1 MLEINFTILLQIFTF
16 LLLVFFLNIILFRP
30 IRKVLARRNEE
41 TDSLQT
47 MIDELQNR
55 SEENEKGIEQS
66 MVQARKEGYV
76 EKENFKDQGLE
87 EEKGIIQVAS
97 TTVEEKIAS
106 ARKEMEKKISE
117 ARKGLEGEMTG
128 FSNELAEKILGR
140 PIQ

>member
-1 MLEINFTILLQIFTF
+1 MLEINFTILLQILTF

-30 IRKVLARRNEE
+30 IRKVLAQRKEE

-55 SEENEKGIEQS
+55 SEENEKGIEQN
-66 MVQARKEGYV
+66 MAQARKEGYV
-76 EKENFKDQGLE
+76 EKENFKGQGLE
-87 EEKGIIQVAS
+87 EEKGILQVAS

-106 ARKEMEKKISE
+106 ARKEMEKKIAK
-117 ARKGLEGEMTG
+117 ARTGLEDEMTG

-140 PIQ
+140 AIQ

>member
-30 IRKVLARRNEE
+30 IRKVLAQRNEK

-76 EKENFKDQGLE
+76 EKENFKGQGLE
-87 EEKGIIQVAS
+87 EEKGILQVAS

-106 ARKEMEKKISE
+106 ARKEMEKKIAE
-117 ARKGLEGEMTG
+117 ARTGLEDEMTG

-140 PIQ
+140 TIQ

>member
-30 IRKVLARRNEE
+30 IRKVLTRRNEE
-41 TDSLQT
+41 TNSLQT

-55 SEENEKGIEQS
+55 SEENEKGIEQG
-66 MVQARKEGYV
+66 MAQARKEGYV
-76 EKENFKDQGLE
+76 EKENFKGQGLK

-106 ARKEMEKKISE
+106 ARKEMEKKIAE
-117 ARKGLEGEMTG
+117 ARKGLEGEMTD

-140 PIQ
+140 AIQ

>member
-30 IRKVLARRNEE
+30 IRKILTRRNEE
-41 TDSLQT
+41 TNSLQT

-55 SEENEKGIEQS
+55 SEENEKGIEQG
-66 MVQARKEGYV
+66 MAQARKEGYV
-76 EKENFKDQGLE
+76 EKENFKGQGLK

-106 ARKEMEKKISE
+106 ARKEMEKKIAE
-117 ARKGLEGEMTG
+117 ARKGLEGEMTD

-140 PIQ
+140 TIQ

>member
-30 IRKVLARRNEE
+30 IRKVLAQRNEK

-55 SEENEKGIEQS
+55 SEKNEKGIEQS

-76 EKENFKDQGLE
+76 EKENFKGQGLE
-87 EEKGIIQVAS
+87 EEKGILQVAS

-106 ARKEMEKKISE
+106 ARKEMEKKIAE
-117 ARKGLEGEMTG
+117 ARTGLEDEMTG

-140 PIQ
+140 VIQ

>member
-30 IRKVLARRNEE
+30 IRKALAQRNEE
-41 TDSLQT
+41 TDSLQA
-47 MIDELQNR
+47 MIDELQHR

-76 EKENFKDQGLE
+76 EKGNLKDQGLE
-87 EEKGIIQVAS
+87 EEKGILQVAS
-97 TTVEEKIAS
+97 ATVEEKIAS
-106 ARKEMEKKISE
+106 NRKEMEKKIAE
-117 ARKGLEGEMTG
+117 ARAGLEGEMTG

-140 PIQ
+140 SIQ

>member
-106 ARKEMEKKISE
+106 ARKEMEKKIAE
-117 ARKGLEGEMTG
+117 ARAALEGEITG

-140 PIQ
+140 TIQ

>member
-30 IRKVLARRNEE
+30 IRKVLTRRNEE
-41 TDSLQT
+41 TNSLQT

-55 SEENEKGIEQS
+55 SEENEKGIEQG
-66 MVQARKEGYV
+66 MAQARKEGYV
-76 EKENFKDQGLE
+76 EKENFKGQGLK

-106 ARKEMEKKISE
+106 ARKEMEKKIAE
-117 ARKGLEGEMTG
+117 ARKGLEGEMTD

-140 PIQ
+140 TIQ

>member
-30 IRKVLARRNEE
+30 IRKILTRRNEE
-41 TDSLQT
+41 TNSLQT

-55 SEENEKGIEQS
+55 SEENEKGIEQG
-66 MVQARKEGYV
+66 MAQARKEGYV
-76 EKENFKDQGLE
+76 EKENFKGQGLK

-106 ARKEMEKKISE
+106 ARKEMEKKIAE
-117 ARKGLEGEMTG
+117 ARKGLEGEMTD

-140 PIQ
+140 AIQ

>member
-1 MLEINFTILLQIFTF
+1 MLEINFTILLQILTF

-30 IRKVLARRNEE
+30 IRKVLAQRNEE

-76 EKENFKDQGLE
+76 EKENFKGQGLE
-87 EEKGIIQVAS
+87 EEKGILQVAS

-106 ARKEMEKKISE
+106 ARKEMEKKIAE
-117 ARKGLEGEMTG
+117 ARTGLEDEMTG

-140 PIQ
+140 TIQ

>member
-30 IRKVLARRNEE
+30 IRKVLTRRNEE
-41 TDSLQT
+41 TNSLQT

-55 SEENEKGIEQS
+55 SEENEKGIEQG
-66 MVQARKEGYV
+66 MAQARKEGYV
-76 EKENFKDQGLE
+76 EKENFKGQGLE
-87 EEKGIIQVAS
+87 EEKGILQVAS

-106 ARKEMEKKISE
+106 ARKEMEKKIAE
-117 ARKGLEGEMTG
+117 ARKGLEGEMTD

-140 PIQ
+140 AI